1 MAPAKPEHNTTPWT
15 PIFIAALTAL
25 LCGCVTKPPPSP
37 VQSICDF
44 AQEGVPNPSSKV
56 RVPSATPVL
65 LPIRLTDD
73 GEFVSR
79 CELTDALQELRAP
92 GAHLAVIYIHGWK
105 HDARANDTDRLHFKE
120 LLETLASSQARLPHP
135 RHIVGVYIAWN
146 GESVAV
152 SGLDNLSFWGR
163 KKASDLITHSA
174 IVTKILSAIDGIERK
189 RRKVDPQLGDVTVYI
204 GHSFG
209 ARMLYSAVSQVL
221 IHDVELSFPDT
232 LEGYSGAS
240 VNQPLPPNANY
251 SPIPGFGDLV
261 ILLNPA
267 FEASFY
273 KSFET
278 LIRPGGSL
286 ETHGAR
292 EGFAPNQLPLMLTLS
307 AKNDLATKIA
317 FPIGQIVG
325 LDPSQI
331 RRTTLGN
338 YKPALTHELTITS
351 STATPTPPST
361 SFWYDDFCAGTV
373 CLKRIPDIAQTGDPF
388 IVAQAPSEVI
398 NGHSGIWEAPLRSF
412 LLGFISTVIDHR
424 DAAPHTAP

>member
-1 MAPAKPEHNTTPWT
+1 MGSKRIKHNTTPWT
-15 PIFIAALTAL
+15 ASFAAVVIALVS
-25 LCGCVTKPPPSP
+25 GCVSKPPPSP

-44 AQEGVPNPSSKV
+44 AQEGVPDPSLKVRPSSE
-56 RVPSATPVL
+56 SAVL

-105 HDARANDTDRLHFKE
+105 HNARATDTDRIHFKE
-120 LLETLASSQARLPHP
+120 LLEALATDQARLPHP
-135 RHIVGVYIAWN
+135 RRIVGVYIAWN

-152 SGLDNLSFWGR
+152 PGLDNLSFWGR

-174 IVTKILSAIDGIERK
+174 IVTKIISAIDGIERK
-189 RRKVDPQLGDVTVYI
+189 RRKADPRLGDVTVYV

-232 LEGYSGAS
+232 LQGFSGAS
-240 VNQPLPPNANY
+240 ANPPLPPNVNY

-261 ILLNPA
+261 VLLNPA

-278 LIRPGGSL
+278 LIRPGGTL
-286 ETHGAR
+286 DTHGAR
-292 EGFAPNQLPLMLTLS
+292 EGFAPGQLPLIVTLS
-307 AKNDLATKIA
+307 AENDLATRIA

-325 LDPSQI
+325 FDPSQI

-338 YKPALTHELTITS
+338 YVPALTHDLLITAPAA
-351 STATPTPPST
+351 ATPTESAS
-361 SFWYDDFCAGTV
+361 SFWYDDFCSGTL
-373 CLKRIPDIAQTGDPF
+373 CLKRKPDIAQTGDPF
-388 IVAQAPSEVI
+388 IVAQVPPEVI
-398 NGHSGIWEAPLRSF
+398 NGHSGIWQPPLRSF
-412 LLGFISTVIDHR
+412 LIDFISALIEHR
-424 DAAPHTAP
+424 DTFGAGE

>member
-1 MAPAKPEHNTTPWT
+1 MGSKRIEHNTTPRIA
-15 PIFIAALTAL
+15 IFIAAAMAL
-25 LCGCVTKPPPSP
+25 LSGCVNKLPPSP

-44 AQEGVPNPSSKV
+44 AQEGVPDPSSKV
-56 RVPSATPVL
+56 RPSSEAAVL

-92 GAHLAVIYIHGWK
+92 GPHLAVIYIHGWK
-105 HDARANDTDRLHFKE
+105 HDARADDTDRIHFKE
-120 LLETLASSQARLPHP
+120 LLEALASAQARAPHP
-135 RHIVGVYIAWN
+135 RRVVGVYIAWN

-152 SGLDNLSFWGR
+152 GGLDNLSFWGR

-174 IVTKILSAIDGIERK
+174 IVTKILGAIDGIERK
-189 RRKVDPQLGDVTVYI
+189 RRKVDPQLADVTVYI

-232 LEGYSGAS
+232 MQGYSGAS
-240 VNQPLPPNANY
+240 VNPSLPPNVNY

-273 KSFET
+273 KSFQT

-286 ETHGAR
+286 DTHGAR

-317 FPIGQIVG
+317 FPIGQVVG

-338 YKPALTHELTITS
+338 YKPALTHELTVTS
-351 STATPTPPST
+351 SSATTPTPP
-361 SFWYDDFCAGTV
+361 SFWYDDFCAETV
-373 CLKRIPDIAQTGDPF
+373 CLKRKSDIPQTGDPF
-388 IVAQAPSEVI
+388 IVAQAPPEII
-398 NGHSGIWEAPLRSF
+398 NGHSGIWATPLRSF
-412 LLGFISTVIDHR
+412 LIGFISSVIDHR
-424 DAAPHTAP
+424 DAAPQAATP